1 MSENM
6 KQATEAG
13 AEHVSEGVGVEA
25 GDESGRWRLGLG

>member
-6 KQATEAG
+6 KQTTEAG

-25 GDESGRWRLGLG
+25 RDEAGS